1 MMRIWKTTAFGLI
14 MASITGCSSSG
25 FLEESPPKVYLEIND
40 HLYETKTGT
49 YCWKNTCV
57 DKAGPLELLKTEKP
71 IEVKANESLALT
83 IKHKRQPNERHMVQ
97 IQNKHEVDVPLK
109 KSKLKAP
116 SKAGTYYYSYSV
128 WWMDE
133 NQKNVS
139 NGDALYAFVLEVK

>member
-1 MMRIWKTTAFGLI
+1 MRIWKTTAFGLI

-25 FLEESPPKVYLEIND
+25 FLEESPPKAYLEIND

-83 IKHKRQPNERHMVQ
+83 IKHKRQPNERLMVQ
-97 IQNKHEVDVPLK
+97 IQNKNEVDVPLK
-109 KSKLKAP
+109 KSKVKAP
-116 SKAGTYYYSYSV
+116 SERGTYYYSYSV
-128 WWMDE
+128 WWMDK

-139 NGDALYAFVLEVK
+139 TGDALYAFVLEVK